1 MSRDIQS
8 LLEAG
13 IQAAKAGNRATGR
26 RLLTQVVEAD
36 PDNDVAWMWLASC
49 MTTVADRRRCLERVL
64 ELDPD
69 NARAKQ
75 ALLALGGNVDRTTF
89 DEIRTTRRTAAPAAQ
104 SSTPAASGGVNWEGI
119 LFMGM
124 IVIIFFGIIF
134 VVTRLDVFGGDTPPT
149 ITPRPVVVAATQA
162 PRVPTLP
169 PIPTATIPPFSGTF
183 VGPTLPPT
191 FTPTPIPSET
201 LVPPTETPYP
211 QGNFLMLYTSL
222 QEGAIEPELFQIAGD
237 GLDNRSLGNGFSD
250 VAFSPDGQQI
260 AFIRNVSVAGEDET
274 TQSFPELFVA
284 SLDNLGAARQVT
296 DLRTS
301 IVASPSWSPEAREL
315 VFVSD
320 YDGDEEIWYVSLE
333 GNNQAVQITFNES
346 IDRDPAWNPVLG
358 SREILIAS
366 DLNSYFSTEI
376 YRIHLVAPDE
386 DVPYEQLT
394 NSDGSSYAPSWNSTG
409 TMVTFISDRQG
420 DPDVYVMNANGNGEE
435 IVTRSD
441 GDAEDRSPAFS
452 PDGSFIA
459 FVSNR
464 EDDRFQV
471 YLISLEGDVL
481 TRLTVDDRDK
491 LSVIYR
497 PELYFRLQSGN

>member
-36 PDNDVAWMWLASC
+36 PENDVAWMWLASC

-69 NARAKQ
+69 NVRAKQ
-75 ALLALGGNVDRTTF
+75 ALLALGGNVDRSTF
-89 DEIRTTRRTAAPAAQ
+89 DEIRTTRRAAAPAMP
-104 SSTPAASGGVNWEGI
+104 SSTVASGGVNWEGI

-124 IVIIFFGIIF
+124 LVVIFFGIIF
-134 VVTRLDVFGGDTPPT
+134 VVTRLGVFDGDTPAT
-149 ITPRPVVVAATQA
+149 ATPIPVVIATQP
-162 PRVPTLP
+162 PRQPTLP
-169 PIPTATIPPFSGTF
+169 PLPTATIPPFSGTF

-191 FTPTPIPSET
+191 FTPTPVPSET
-201 LVPPTETPYP
+201 PIPPTETPYP

-222 QEGAIEPELFQIAGD
+222 REGATEPELFQIAGD
-237 GLDNRSLGNGFSD
+237 GLDNRSLGTGFSD
-250 VAFSPDGQQI
+250 VTFAPDGEQI
-260 AFIRNVSVAGEDET
+260 AFIRNVTVAGADEA
-274 TQSFPELFVA
+274 TQSYPELFVA
-284 SLDNLGAARQVT
+284 RLDNLGAARQIT
-296 DLRTS
+296 DLQTS

-333 GNNQAVQITFNES
+333 GDTQPVQVTYNEG
-346 IDRDPAWNPVLG
+346 IDRDPAWNPILG

-376 YRIHLVAPDE
+376 YSIHLVSPDE
-386 DVPYEQLT
+386 EVPYEQLT
-394 NSDGSSYAPSWNSTG
+394 NSDGSSYAPSWNSIG
-409 TMVTFISDRQG
+409 TQITFISDRQG
-420 DPDVYVMNANGNGEE
+420 DPDVYVMNADGIGEE
-435 IVTRSD
+435 VVTRSD
-441 GDAEDRSPAFS
+441 GNAEDRSPAFS

-459 FVSNR
+459 FISNR
-464 EDDRFQV
+464 EDDRFHV
-471 YLISLEGDVL
+471 YVISLEGDVL
-481 TRLTVDDRDK
+481 TRLTVDNQDK
-491 LSVIYR
+491 LSVVYR
-497 PELYFRLQSGN
+497 PELYFRLQSGS